1 MPFTLVQ
8 RRCFAWLAMLAM
20 LLGAL
25 NPAIARTVVAA
36 SGSADWVEVCSSTG
50 IMKVL
55 LADDEQPA
63 GHLADDAPMVCVL
76 CSHHGAA
83 DLPPVHSPVL
93 HGTFQATAPPI
104 GLTQAPTSTVGLAPA
119 PRGPPSL

>member
-1 MPFTLVQ
+1 
-8 RRCFAWLAMLAM
+8 MLA
-20 LLGAL
+20 LLMGAL

-55 LADDEQPA
+55 LADDEQQPS
-63 GHLADDAPMVCVL
+63 GHLTDDTPMVCVL

-83 DLPPVHSPVL
+83 GLPPLHSPVL
-93 HGTFQATAPPI
+93 PGTFQATAPPAV
-104 GLTQAPTSTVGLAPA
+104 LTQAPSSTAGLAPA

>member
-1 MPFTLVQ
+1 
-8 RRCFAWLAMLAM
+8 MLAM

-83 DLPPVHSPVL
+83 DLPPLHSPVL
-93 HGTFQATAPPI
+93 PGPFQATAPPAV
-104 GLTQAPTSTVGLAPA
+104 LTQAPSSTAGLAPA